1 MPTLKGRDLL
11 TMADLSQD
19 EIYHIIAKAIEFKR
33 LRRTKISHR
42 YLEGKTVALIF
53 QKPSTRTR
61 VSFEVGIV
69 HLGGHPLYLG
79 TDELQLGRG
88 ETIEDT
94 GQVLSRYVDAIVIR
108 TFAQADVE
116 ALAQAADVPVVNGLT
131 DDHHPCQ
138 ILADLM
144 TIMEIKNRLSGLKLA
159 YLGDG
164 NNVAQSLLLGT
175 AKVGMDISIASPK
188 GYEPKQAIV
197 EMAGKSVTSPV
208 SKLEITNNPRQ
219 ALKSADII
227 YTDVW
232 VSMGQEGEREQRL
245 SAFKPFQV
253 NQEALS
259 YARPG
264 AIVMHCLP
272 AHRGKEITDQ
282 VLESPQSVVFDQ
294 AENRLHVQKALLVL
308 LIGV

>member
-1 MPTLKGRDLL
+1 MPNLKGRDLL

-19 EIYHIIAKAIEFKR
+19 EIYYIISRAIEFKR
-33 LRRTKISHR
+33 LQRTKISHR

-61 VSFEVGIV
+61 ISFEVGIV
-69 HLGGHPLYLG
+69 HLGGYPIYLG
-79 TDELQLGRG
+79 TNQLQLGRG
-88 ETIEDT
+88 ETFEDT
-94 GQVLSRYVDAIVIR
+94 GRVLSRYVEAIVVR

-116 ALAQAADVPVVNGLT
+116 ALAQAADVPVINGLT

-144 TIMEIKNRLSGLKLA
+144 TIMEIKGRLSGLKLA

-164 NNVAQSLLLGT
+164 NNVAHSLLLGT
-175 AKVGMDISIASPK
+175 AKVGMNISIASPK
-188 GYEPKQAIV
+188 GYEPKQAII
-197 EMAGKSVTSPV
+197 EMASKSVTSPT

-219 ALKSADII
+219 ALESADII

-232 VSMGQEGEREQRL
+232 VSMGQEEEREQRL

-253 NQEALS
+253 NQTALS

-272 AHRGKEITDQ
+272 AHRGEEITNQ
-282 VLESPQSVVFDQ
+282 VLESPQSVVFEQ

-308 LIGV
+308 LIG